1 MNSKTKSILLLMLIL
16 ASISLVG
23 CKSKMIGFNKNYTQ
37 IEKVAMT
44 VLDTDELV
52 SIKETEIDKKVKN
65 KSKKDLTI
73 TLNLSHSTKTVA
85 LDNALLKSSHIILV
99 LEETFKEL
107 INDYKFV
114 INTTILDVYGNEQ
127 KVKIL
132 EIAIKDSEVEKINFK
147 NFDYK
152 NLEQIAQIKKFN
164 YLKEEP
170 TNNEE
175 LDKADEVNEVT
186 KEDSKEK

>member
-1 MNSKTKSILLLMLIL
+1 MNSKTKSIFLLIL
-16 ASISLVG
+16 ILVSISLVG
-23 CKSKMIGFNKNYTQ
+23 CKSTLIGFNKNYTQ

-44 VLDTDELV
+44 VLDIDELV
-52 SIKETEIDKKVKN
+52 SIKETEIDKKVNN
-65 KSKKDLTI
+65 KAKKDLTI
-73 TLNLSHSTKTVA
+73 TLNLPHSTKTIA
-85 LDNALLKSSHIILV
+85 LDNALLKSSNIILM
-99 LEETFKEL
+99 LEETFEEI

-175 LDKADEVNEVT
+175 LDKAEEVNEVT
-186 KEDSKEK
+186 K